1 MIVSAAR
8 PRTVAEM
15 DHERLSRLLDDLDE
29 DLRTGSD
36 VGERLCRSAVET
48 LSVTGAGIMLMADG
62 QHKGTLGVSNDV
74 MGVVEDL
81 QFTLGEGPC
90 IDAFASEAP
99 VHAPDIADP
108 AELRWPGFC
117 RAAVESGVRALFGF
131 PLRVGGASFGA
142 LDLYMDQP
150 GDLLPDQAA
159 DALEFAEMISGL
171 VLSLQGGAAP
181 GTLADPL
188 GGRFIHRAIVHQAS
202 GMVSAQLAIDVD
214 DALVR
219 MRAHAFSSNRSVHDV
234 ATDIMARRL
243 RLEAS

>member
-1 MIVSAAR
+1 
-8 PRTVAEM
+8 M
-15 DHERLSRLLDDLDE
+15 DRDQMSSLLDDLDE

-36 VGERLCRSAVET
+36 IGERLCRSAVET

-62 QHKGTLGVSNDV
+62 QHQGTLGVSNDV
-74 MGVVEDL
+74 MAVVEDL

-90 IDAFASEAP
+90 IDAFFSEAP
-99 VHAPDIADP
+99 VSAPDIANP

-117 RAAVESGVRALFGF
+117 RAAADAGVRALFGY

-150 GDLLPDQAA
+150 GDLLADQAA
-159 DALEFAEMISGL
+159 DALEFAEVISGL

-188 GGRFIHRAIVHQAS
+188 GARFTHRAVVHQAS

-219 MRAHAFSSNRSVHDV
+219 IRARAFGSNRSVHDV
-234 ATDIMARRL
+234 ATDIVDRRL